1 MWELARI
8 HLPHSCCFVLCV
20 CGCGFCVCVCVFGL
34 FVCFFAGRHGALRL
48 SVPRD
53 LVADDDTPP
62 RVQGV
67 RPVARPAAA
76 RA

>member
-8 HLPHSCCFVLCV
+8 HLQHSCFVLCV
-20 CGCGFCVCVCVFGL
+20 CGCGFFCVCVWFCFVF
-34 FVCFFAGRHGALRL
+34 FFAWRHGALRL